1 MILYPIAEHINFI
14 SLIKLIVSV
23 LSSSCHVY
31 FSVQKIFALHPFI
44 CFFKNIN
51 ACRKRSK
58 SSLLDKSIRIIKS
71 NTSYI
76 NDSVIFLLVLENFR
90 FHLCLFYLLIFVIIS
105 SIIVCASM
113 FCFCFNSV

>member
-31 FSVQKIFALHPFI
+31 FSVQKIFAFV
-44 CFFKNIN
+44 FFKNIN